1 MGSPAGGVVTI
12 TDPGAH
18 AEPGRGFWIGLAL
31 GAPVMTYGAVS
42 LVRQAGWPR
51 AFAAGRW
58 LAGGLLLHDLML
70 VPVVLA
76 IVWVIGRATPRW
88 LRTPLQSAVLGS
100 ALVLAL
106 AWPGLRGY
114 GNRPDNPTVHP
125 LRYGSALLTVLA
137 VVWVLAAVWSCWRF
151 VRRHPRPA

>member
-1 MGSPAGGVVTI
+1 MNVTDDR
-12 TDPGAH
+12 TQP
-18 AEPGRGFWIGLAL
+18 EPGRAFWIGLAV
-31 GAPVMTYGAVS
+31 GVPVMTYGAVG
-42 LVRQAGWPR
+42 LVHQAGWPR

-58 LAGGLLLHDLML
+58 LAGGLALHDLVL
-70 VPVVLA
+70 VSLVIAL
-76 IVWVIGRATPRW
+76 VWVIGRGTPRW
-88 LRTPLQSAVLGS
+88 LRTPLQSAVLGGV
-100 ALVLAL
+100 LVLAL

-151 VRRHPRPA
+151 ARRHQRPA